1 MAKHLTA
8 SDLKAIVNFIYGLEV
23 ALLNWEKICDGVAPL
38 VGKRPTRQSLSS
50 HAAILSAYT
59 SRKKEARNAQPI
71 YSKPASLS
79 IASQRIRRL
88 EAEIADLKR
97 QNQMLLEQFVV
108 IQYNAYRHG
117 LKESQLTLPLPDIDR
132 ERTKVR

>member
-1 MAKHLTA
+1 MAKHLSE
-8 SDLKAIVNFIYGLEV
+8 SDLKAIINYIYGMEF

-50 HAAILSAYT
+50 HAAILYAYT
-59 SRKKEARNAQPI
+59 SRKKEARTAQSNC
-71 YSKPASLS
+71 SKPASLA

-88 EAEIADLKR
+88 EAEIADLRK
-97 QNQMLLEQFVV
+97 QNQMLLEQFVM

-117 LKESQLTLPLPDIDR
+117 LKESQLMSPLPKIDR
-132 ERTKVR
+132 ERTDNK